1 MAQNKINML
10 DFHKILISPSI
21 LAADFARLGEEVRE
35 VEKAGCDLIHLDVMD
50 GHFVPNLTMGP
61 PLVKAIRKHSALV
74 FDTHLMITDPLKY
87 LKPFADAGAD
97 HITFHVETQ
106 TPDEALNVIQ
116 AIRDAGCTAGISLKP
131 KTPADAVLP
140 LLDKL
145 DLVLVMTVE
154 PGFGGQSF
162 MADMVPKVKSIREY
176 IERKS
181 LKVHLEVDGGIDAS
195 NVSLIAGAGANMM
208 VAGTSV
214 FRNPGGYAEAIKKLH
229 AAQSDFDK
237 ACRN

>member
-1 MAQNKINML
+1 MSERKINML
-10 DFHKILISPSI
+10 DFHRILISPSI
-21 LAADFARLGEEVRE
+21 LASDFARLGEEVRE

-50 GHFVPNLTMGP
+50 GHFVPNLTVGP
-61 PLVKAIRKHSALV
+61 PLVKAIRKHSSLV
-74 FDTHLMITDPLKY
+74 FDTHLMITDPMKY
-87 LKPFADAGAD
+87 IKSFVDAGAD

-106 TPDEALNVIQ
+106 TSDETIKIIQ

-140 LLDKL
+140 FLDKV

-162 MADMVPKVKSIREY
+162 MADMIPKVKTIREY
-176 IERKS
+176 IEKNS

-195 NVSLIAGAGANMM
+195 NVSLIAGAGANMI

-214 FRNPGGYAEAIKKLH
+214 FRNPAGYAGAIAGLH
-229 AAQSDFDK
+229 AAQTDFDK
-237 ACRN
+237 ACKA